1 MYKKVVLTLLFFVS
15 VTAVMAQQAT
25 TQTMTLS
32 LQDAITYG
40 LQNNVDVKNAI
51 IDERMAQSTVKE
63 VKSQGLPQITGNIS
77 ITDNTK
83 LPVFIFPNPS
93 TGDKTALRVGNQFQ
107 STAGLEATQ
116 LIFDGTF
123 FLGLRAAKDFVNL
136 STLQVSRSEIQVR
149 ADISKAYYLVLIT
162 KQNLELLD
170 SNLASLRTTRD
181 EVKATYEAGFAEE
194 LDVDRL
200 ELSVSQLEIQ
210 QRQLQDQYLTAIK
223 VLKLQ
228 MGLDMNTDIVLTDDL
243 DMLSGNIS
251 SDAALLDSVNVAGR
265 VEYKMVEQQ
274 IQLNTLDMRRW
285 RYAYYPRVEA
295 FGAYNNQSF
304 RDSFDYGQNWG
315 PWYNTSY
322 IGVRVNI
329 PVFDGFYK
337 QSKIEQAKLE
347 IEKSTNTKLNLE
359 DAIMLEFFQAKQNY
373 LRALETVNVQKNNVE
388 LANKILNTTIAKQKE
403 GLGSSLDVVNAQDAF
418 RQANIGYLSATYE
431 LLVAQIELKK
441 ATGTLN

>member
-1 MYKKVVLTLLFFVS
+1 
-15 VTAVMAQQAT
+15 
-25 TQTMTLS
+25 
-32 LQDAITYG
+32 
-40 LQNNVDVKNAI
+40 
-51 IDERMAQSTVKE
+51 
-63 VKSQGLPQITGNIS
+63 
-77 ITDNTK
+77 
-83 LPVFIFPNPS
+83 
-93 TGDKTALRVGNQFQ
+93 
-107 STAGLEATQ
+107 
-116 LIFDGTF
+116 
-123 FLGLRAAKDFVNL
+123 
-136 STLQVSRSEIQVR
+136 
-149 ADISKAYYLVLIT
+149 
-162 KQNLELLD
+162 
-170 SNLASLRTTRD
+170 
-181 EVKATYEAGFAEE
+181 
-194 LDVDRL
+194 
-200 ELSVSQLEIQ
+200 
-210 QRQLQDQYLTAIK
+210 
-223 VLKLQ
+223 
-228 MGLDMNTDIVLTDDL
+228 
-243 DMLSGNIS
+243 
-251 SDAALLDSVNVAGR
+251 
-265 VEYKMVEQQ
+265 MVEQQ

-285 RYAYYPRVEA
+285 RYAYYPRIEA